1 MVERLAGS
9 RVELGGSLWA
19 VTSFAPSE
27 PGFQP
32 TLYWRGPIWPILN
45 WVLQRGLDRYGFS
58 IPARQVRRAL
68 LELAGRSGFR
78 EHYSPVTGAG
88 HGGENFAWTAG
99 LVLDVLAT
107 EIETENDK
115 NDEKESADGDGCA
128 GRPR

>member
-1 MVERLAGS
+1 
-9 RVELGGSLWA
+9 
-19 VTSFAPSE
+19 
-27 PGFQP
+27 
-32 TLYWRGPIWPILN
+32 
-45 WVLQRGLDRYGFS
+45 VLQRGLDRYGFS

-107 EIETENDK
+107 EIETEKDK
-115 NDEKESADGDGCA
+115 NDEEEGRMETAAQDGDADGKGLLHDE
-128 GRPR
+128 RRD